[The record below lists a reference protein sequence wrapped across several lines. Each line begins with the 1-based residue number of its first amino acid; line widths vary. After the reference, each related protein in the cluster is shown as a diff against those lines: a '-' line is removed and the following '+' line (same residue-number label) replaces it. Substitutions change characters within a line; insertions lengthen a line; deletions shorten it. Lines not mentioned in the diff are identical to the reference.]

1 MASLHGPNR
10 SRALQC
16 VINNEWE
23 FQEGDRVYLAPEAL
37 TLSTLDKSD
46 QTTKM
51 DVFSLGTCARACE
64 PVSAHL
70 RCACV
75 PLRICGACV
84 CVRVSVVCECA
95 CVRVM

>member
-1 MASLHGPNR
+1 MASLHGPHR
-10 SRALQC
+10 SRVLQC

-64 PVSAHL
+64 PVSAYL
-70 RCACV
+70 RCA
-75 PLRICGACV
+75 RV
-84 CVRVSVVCECA
+84 CVRVSVVFECA